1 MDLAIVDGK
10 VADMAKVED
19 ALTRRDGSDPQGS
32 TLIQAYKTLLR
43 LPPGNRTLECAFRY
57 HQAARHLRD
66 GRLLDAIRDYKHLL
80 ELDPDEPS
88 VYLDLAELYLKSG
101 TAKEAAVVLRALGAL
116 YRKEG
121 MEQAAQEVETR
132 ARALEGNENGAAPPA
147 GVQAPAVVAEEG
159 PPSISTGEVQAEAGM
174 EDTTPDAADQG
185 GTGLPARLSQAPP
198 RPKRP
203 AERPPTRPGGPVLGK
218 REPLGR
224 ILLRM
229 GLVTEEQLEQALAIH
244 ERTREK
250 LGRILVSMGAITEQD
265 LAKAIGIQWNY
276 PYVALSSAGVDPEVA
291 RMVPHH
297 LCIRHKV
304 LPYARNGDKL
314 LVALVDPL
322 NLLALDD
329 VRLITGLD
337 VEPRITT
344 EEELLQAIHKHHQLG
359 SLLEQTAHVEVG
371 PEAPV
376 EEEISLDRLR
386 QMVDEAPVVKLVNL
400 ILDQAIREGASD
412 IHIEPYRHGIHV
424 RYRIDGVLH
433 DVLSPPK
440 NLKAALVSR
449 IKIMANLD
457 IAERRRPQD
466 GRIHLRV
473 DGREI
478 DLRVSTLPTM
488 FGEKVVMRI
497 LDQSS
502 ALIQLGQLGMASE
515 VQETWERLATKPYG
529 MLLITGPTGSG
540 KTTTL
545 YATLTKINTLEKNII
560 TIEDPVEYQL
570 PRINQVQVNPKAG
583 LTFATALRSI
593 LRQDPDII
601 MVGEIR
607 DRETA
612 ELAVQAA
619 LTGHLVFSTLHTNDA
634 ASAFTRLLDMG
645 IEPYLVASSVIGVM
659 AQRLARKICS
669 RCKEPYRAPGEAVRR
684 LSEDRVEGE
693 EEEVVL
699 YRGAGCEACRHTGY
713 KGRVGVFELL
723 VVSDRIR
730 SMILAR
736 APSTEIREAARSEG
750 MRTMR
755 EDGLQ
760 KVLGGISTVE
770 EILRVVYSTE
780 G

>member
-1 MDLAIVDGK
+1 MP
-10 VADMAKVED
+10 KVED
-19 ALTRRDGSDPQGS
+19 ALTRRDGPEPWESPI
-32 TLIQAYKTLLR
+32 IQTYKTLLR
-43 LPPGNRTLECAFRY
+43 LPPGNRTLECAFQY
-57 HQAARHLRD
+57 HQATRHLRN

-80 ELDPDEPS
+80 ELDPEDPS
-88 VYLDLAELYLKSG
+88 VYLDLADLYLKTG
-101 TAKEAAVVLRALGAL
+101 AAREAAGVLRALGAL
-116 YRKEG
+116 YRREG

-132 ARALEGNENGAAPPA
+132 ALTLEGSGDGVASWAGGKAPAAEPAEASVPVFTPEVQAEGRIEDTASSPSGADELGAAPPA
-147 GVQAPAVVAEEG
+147 RVSQT
-159 PPSISTGEVQAEAGM
+159 PPSPTRS
-174 EDTTPDAADQG
+174 AD
-185 GTGLPARLSQAPP
+185 
-198 RPKRP
+198 
-203 AERPPTRPGGPVLGK
+203 RPPTRPGGPALGK

-250 LGRILVSMGAITEQD
+250 LGRILVSMGVITEQD
-265 LAKAIGIQWNY
+265 LTKAIGIQWNY
-276 PYVALSSAGVDPEVA
+276 PYVSLSSTGVDPEVA

-497 LDQSS
+497 LDQSGT
-502 ALIQLGQLGMASE
+502 LIQLGQLGMASD

-607 DRETA
+607 DQETA

-669 RCKEPYRAPGEAVRR
+669 RCKEVYRAPGEAIRR
-684 LSEDRVEGE
+684 LSEDLAEVGE
-693 EEEVVL
+693 EVAL
-699 YRGAGCEACRHTGY
+699 YRGAGCETCRHTGY

-723 VVSDRIR
+723 VVTDRIR
-730 SMILAR
+730 SL
-736 APSTEIREAARSEG
+736 
-750 MRTMR
+750 
-755 EDGLQ
+755 
-760 KVLGGISTVE
+760 VLG
-770 EILRVVYSTE
+770 
-780 G
+780 

>member
-1 MDLAIVDGK
+1 
-10 VADMAKVED
+10 MAKVED
-19 ALTRRDGSDPQGS
+19 ALTRRDGPEAWESP
-32 TLIQAYKTLLR
+32 TIQTYKTLLR
-43 LPPGNRTLECAFRY
+43 LPPGNRTLECAFQY
-57 HQAARHLRD
+57 HQATRHLRN

-80 ELDPDEPS
+80 ELDPQDPS
-88 VYLDLAELYLKSG
+88 VYLELAELYLKTG
-101 TAKEAAVVLRALGAL
+101 TTREAAGVLRALGAL
-116 YRKEG
+116 YRREG

-132 ARALEGNENGAAPPA
+132 ALALEGNGNGVVPRASGLASAMEPA
-147 GVQAPAVVAEEG
+147 EGPAPAFTPEAQAVRAEDTAPSPASAEELE
-159 PPSISTGEVQAEAGM
+159 TA
-174 EDTTPDAADQG
+174 
-185 GTGLPARLSQAPP
+185 LPARLSATPP
-198 RPKRP
+198 SPTRP
-203 AERPPTRPGGPVLGK
+203 ADRPPTRPGGPALGK

-250 LGRILVSMGAITEQD
+250 LGRILISMGAITEQD

-276 PYVALSSAGVDPEVA
+276 PYVALSSAGIDPEVA

-502 ALIQLGQLGMASE
+502 TLIQLGQLGMASD

-545 YATLTKINTLEKNII
+545 YATLTKINTLEKNIV

-669 RCKEPYRAPGEAVRR
+669 RCKEAYRAPGEAIRR
-684 LSEDRVEGE
+684 LSEDLAEV

-730 SMILAR
+730 SLVLTR
-736 APSTEIREAARSEG
+736 APSTEVREAARAEG
-750 MRTMR
+750 MRAMR

-760 KVLGGISTVE
+760 KVLEGLSTVE

-780 G
+780 V

>member
-1 MDLAIVDGK
+1 
-10 VADMAKVED
+10 
-19 ALTRRDGSDPQGS
+19 
-32 TLIQAYKTLLR
+32 
-43 LPPGNRTLECAFRY
+43 
-57 HQAARHLRD
+57 
-66 GRLLDAIRDYKHLL
+66 
-80 ELDPDEPS
+80 
-88 VYLDLAELYLKSG
+88 
-101 TAKEAAVVLRALGAL
+101 
-116 YRKEG
+116 
-121 MEQAAQEVETR
+121 
-132 ARALEGNENGAAPPA
+132 
-147 GVQAPAVVAEEG
+147 
-159 PPSISTGEVQAEAGM
+159 
-174 EDTTPDAADQG
+174 
-185 GTGLPARLSQAPP
+185 
-198 RPKRP
+198 
-203 AERPPTRPGGPVLGK
+203 
-218 REPLGR
+218 
-224 ILLRM
+224 
-229 GLVTEEQLEQALAIH
+229 
-244 ERTREK
+244 
-250 LGRILVSMGAITEQD
+250 
-265 LAKAIGIQWNY
+265 
-276 PYVALSSAGVDPEVA
+276 
-291 RMVPHH
+291 
-297 LCIRHKV
+297 
-304 LPYARNGDKL
+304 
-314 LVALVDPL
+314 
-322 NLLALDD
+322 
-329 VRLITGLD
+329 
-337 VEPRITT
+337 
-344 EEELLQAIHKHHQLG
+344 
-359 SLLEQTAHVEVG
+359 
-371 PEAPV
+371 
-376 EEEISLDRLR
+376 
-386 QMVDEAPVVKLVNL
+386 
-400 ILDQAIREGASD
+400 
-412 IHIEPYRHGIHV
+412 
-424 RYRIDGVLH
+424 
-433 DVLSPPK
+433 
-440 NLKAALVSR
+440 
-449 IKIMANLD
+449 
-457 IAERRRPQD
+457 
-466 GRIHLRV
+466 V

>member
-1 MDLAIVDGK
+1 ML
-10 VADMAKVED
+10 
-19 ALTRRDGSDPQGS
+19 RDGRDPEDS
-32 TLIQAYKTLLR
+32 AIQTYKTLLR
-43 LPPGNRTLECAFRY
+43 VPQDNRTLECAWRY
-57 HQAARHLRD
+57 HQAMRHLRD
-66 GRLLDAIRDYKHLL
+66 GRVADAIRDYKRLL
-80 ELDPDEPS
+80 DLDPDEPF
-88 VYLDLAELYLKSG
+88 VYLDLAELYRQSG
-101 TAKEAAVVLRALGAL
+101 TPKEAAAVLRALVAV
-116 YRKEG
+116 YHRAG
-121 MEQAAQEVETR
+121 MPEAASEVE
-132 ARALEGNENGAAPPA
+132 ARALSLERRLDGAARASEDAQIPEAQPRPASPPEEPAQAADSPDAETERAAPPA
-147 GVQAPAVVAEEG
+147 P
-159 PPSISTGEVQAEAGM
+159 
-174 EDTTPDAADQG
+174 
-185 GTGLPARLSQAPP
+185 LP
-198 RPKRP
+198 RPGIESVRP
-203 AERPPTRPGGPVLGK
+203 QDRPPARPGGPTLLR

-224 ILLRM
+224 ILLQM
-229 GLVTEEQLEQALAIH
+229 GVITEEQLERALEIH

-276 PYVALSSAGVDPEVA
+276 PYVSLASAEVDPEVV

-297 LCIRHKV
+297 LCMRHKV
-304 LPYARNGDKL
+304 LPYARNGSKL
-314 LVALVDPL
+314 LVAIVDPL

-344 EEELLQAIHKHHQLG
+344 EEELLQALQKYHQLG
-359 SLLEQTAHVEVG
+359 ALLEQTAHVEVG
-371 PEAPV
+371 PEVPT
-376 EEEISLDRLR
+376 EEEVSLDRLR

-412 IHIEPYRHGIHV
+412 VHIEPHRHGIHV
-424 RYRIDGVLH
+424 RYRIDGILH
-433 DVLSPPK
+433 DILSPPK

-478 DLRVSTLPTM
+478 DLRVSTLPTL

-502 ALIQLGQLGMASE
+502 ALIQLGQLGMASG
-515 VQETWERLATKPYG
+515 VQETWERLASKPYG

-545 YATLTKINTLEKNII
+545 YATLTKINTLEKNIV

-570 PRINQVQVNPKAG
+570 PRINQVQVNPKVG

-607 DRETA
+607 DQETA

-659 AQRLARKICS
+659 AQRLARKICP
-669 RCKEPYRAPGEAVRR
+669 RCKEPYQAPREALRR
-684 LSEDRVEGE
+684 LSEDLE
-693 EEEVVL
+693 EVDKEVVL
-699 YRGAGCEACRHTGY
+699 FRGAGCEACRQTGY
-713 KGRVGVFELL
+713 KGRIGIFELL
-723 VVSDRIR
+723 VVTDRIR
-730 SMILAR
+730 SLVLAR
-736 APSTEIREAARSEG
+736 APATEIREAARSEG

-755 EDGLQ
+755 EDGLE
-760 KVLGGISTVE
+760 KVLEGLSTVE
-770 EILRVVYSTE
+770 EVLRVVYSTE
-780 G
+780 E